1 MIARRLAR
9 LVLAAALAVSG
20 VAVGGSA
27 LAASAPTPAPSAAA
41 AGPISVTLSSGIVK
55 PNDIIRV
62 AGSGWPARITIQ
74 ASVCGNNA
82 LQGASDCSPSAGGQT
97 VTDSNGVFGLD
108 LPIAKPPKPCPCVVH
123 VVSPDTSATN
133 DAPVVVTGQ
142 PTAPL
147 DTSRTIRTL
156 TATSK
161 LTGAGPLTAWLGG
174 AAKRTF
180 VLTMV
185 NTGNSAITN
194 PGVTLTIG
202 KGADPTT
209 LLATPQ
215 VGTIL
220 AGQTAQY
227 RLPITIKAPAFGQY
241 RVKAY
246 FSDLDTPVSTTA
258 STSSY
263 PWVLIVL
270 VWLLIQPL
278 LLGLYRRRPQVDA
291 DPEDPFAPELPSL
304 DQPPPVGMFAAAAA
318 GSYAANGYG
327 AAGAAG
333 GAAGYGA
340 AGAAGG
346 AAGYGAA
353 GAAGYAADP
362 RMLAAVGAT
371 TAVAMRPPSMLVP
384 GYQPVFGVTDLL
396 LYLDP
401 NDFAPKP
408 TVAPRIVL
416 GGIVPAI
423 APMQPWDDPQVNGAA
438 AYDAASNGT
447 PTYSEQPYDAAPA
460 DAPPVEAPAPY
471 QPEPA
476 TVPVAPP
483 PYVPPQG

>member
-1 MIARRLAR
+1 MIPRRLAR

-20 VAVGGSA
+20 TAVGSPA
-27 LAASAPTPAPSAAA
+27 LAASTPTPSPTAAVA
-41 AGPISVTLSSGIVK
+41 TSVTISSGIVK
-55 PNDIIRV
+55 TNDIIRV

-74 ASVCGNNA
+74 ASICGNNA

-97 VTDSNGVFGLD
+97 VTDPAGVFGLD

-123 VVSPDTSATN
+123 VVSPDTSATV
-133 DAPVVVTGQ
+133 DQPIQIIGQ
-142 PTAPL
+142 PNGPL

-180 VLTMV
+180 VLTMT

-246 FSDLDTPVSTTA
+246 FSDLDTPISTTA

-278 LLGLYRRRPQVDA
+278 LLGLYRRRPQVDT

-304 DQPPPVGMFAAAAA
+304 NQPPPAGVFAAAAA
-318 GSYAANGYG
+318 GSYAANSYDG
-327 AAGAAG
+327 AGN
-333 GAAGYGA
+333 
-340 AGAAGG
+340 
-346 AAGYGAA
+346 
-353 GAAGYAADP
+353 GYAPDP
-362 RMLAAVGAT
+362 RMLAPVGAT
-371 TAVAMRPPSMLVP
+371 TAIVTRRPSALVP

-416 GGIVPAI
+416 GGIVPAL
-423 APMQPWDDPQVNGAA
+423 APAQYWDDPQINGTTS
-438 AYDAASNGT
+438 YDAPSNGLQAYEAQ
-447 PTYSEQPYDAAPA
+447 TY
-460 DAPPVEAPAPY
+460 DAPPAEAPAVEAPPQYEPEQQFQPPQY

-483 PYVPPQG
+483 PYMPPQG